1 VKRTSV
7 PCAAKGCS
15 PPLLQEVFSTE
26 TEIVRPQRTTA
37 RSAKLSL
44 DGTFDAAPIA
54 DIANG
59 NSKPILTA
67 LASEAFAV
75 AA

>member
-1 VKRTSV
+1 M
-7 PCAAKGCS
+7 PN
-15 PPLLQEVFSTE
+15 L
-26 TEIVRPQRTTA
+26 
-37 RSAKLSL
+37 
-44 DGTFDAAPIA
+44 IA

-67 LASEAFAV
+67 LASEVFAV